1 MFSVSSCQMERPS
14 WGSSPSTA
22 LAVWV
27 LRAMRRRAG
36 VVLCSDA
43 ICFQQ
48 NMGFGSRFSPHDLW
62 ESMVQVGALSDDIQQ
77 VKG

>member
-48 NMGFGSRFSPHDLW
+48 NMGFGSRFSH
-62 ESMVQVGALSDDIQQ
+62 IFTHTI
-77 VKG
+77 